1 MVELKSCPFCG
12 GSGFSFL
19 MEDTSEC
26 QYYKIKEDVVEV
38 VRCKDCKLSSK
49 PKAASRYDLYCND
62 YDVYYCEKEQ
72 KIVRGIHY
80 CSYGERK

>member
-38 VRCKDCKLSSK
+38 VRCKDCKSYTDNMNDKTLRNGFCGRKTAGIFDVKK
-49 PKAASRYDLYCND
+49 PTD
-62 YDVYYCEKEQ
+62 
-72 KIVRGIHY
+72 Y
-80 CSYGERK
+80 CSYGERRDT